1 MTDPRARASEGRT
14 RGDPAGRVATD
25 GGDRG
30 GDGGGRT
37 RDADPE
43 SDVPAPQ
50 VPVDEDWRRV
60 EATLDTPF
68 DAGVVTVRAHTV
80 VYEDAVV
87 RERVRERTG
96 ADALWR
102 FVFASRLALRP
113 RTPTSA
119 ALTRLVRNR
128 SEAGFVD
135 QLRERGFEAVDR
147 DATRRFRVGDV
158 DTKLTRYDARL
169 SVAGVE
175 LAVEG
180 WVTVWPAQSNGDPGY
195 LLAGGAYPTTV
206 EATADGDGTDGT
218 DPATALREELV
229 PGTFREELFS
239 LIRATE

>member
-1 MTDPRARASEGRT
+1 MTDPRARANGGHT
-14 RGDPAGRVATD
+14 GGDPVGRVATD

-30 GDGGGRT
+30 DGGSQ
-37 RDADPE
+37 A
-43 SDVPAPQ
+43 DVPAPH

-60 EATLDTPF
+60 EASLDTPF

-80 VYEDAVV
+80 VYEDALV
-87 RERVRERTG
+87 RARVRERTG

-135 QLRERGFEAVDR
+135 QLRDRGFEGVDR
-147 DATRRFRVGDV
+147 DGTRRFRVGEV

-169 SVAGVE
+169 SLAGIE

-180 WVTVWPAQSNGDPGY
+180 WVTVWPASANGEPGY

-206 EATADGDGTDGT
+206 TEAGDADEGRG
-218 DPATALREELV
+218 PAAALREELV
-229 PGTFREELFS
+229 PGKFREDLFA
-239 LIRATE
+239 LIRAIE